1 MKKPAVFVFVLC
13 LLCGTAWVQAPAQVG
28 ELQERVERGLSQLG
42 TQIQEG
48 WTEIRQSVDRM
59 GLTGR
64 VYARLHWDKALQDA
78 ALEIEAEEG
87 QTVVLK
93 GSVPSQ
99 AAKEKAVQLAQET
112 VGVKRVVDR
121 LSVLQDQAR

>member
-121 LSVLQDQAR
+121 LAVLQDQAR

>member
-48 WTEIRQSVDRM
+48 WAEVRQSVDRM